1 MLIDL
6 TGRTFG
12 RLKVLSRDYTK
23 RCKGTYWVCVCNCG
37 AKKSINAG
45 SLKNGSSRSCGCLS
59 KEKSVA
65 RLTKHGLADT
75 PIHGIWVRM
84 NQRCHNQNSR
94 AYARYGG
101 RGIKVCDCWRGKN
114 GFANFISDVGMRPS
128 SKHSIDRI
136 DNDGD
141 YCPENVRW
149 ATAQEQGN
157 NKRNNILLTY
167 NGKTLTIAQWSREL
181 GISTTN
187 IRNRIDNL
195 GWSVEKA
202 LSTPV
207 RTVSKRTKKSKN
219 TKNNFL

>member
-6 TGRTFG
+6 TGKTFG
-12 RLKVLSRDYTK
+12 RLKVLSRDRTK
-23 RCKGTYWVCVCNCG
+23 KPGTYWICVCNCG
-37 AKKSINAG
+37 IKKSINAG

-59 KEKSVA
+59 REKSVA

-84 NQRCHNQNSR
+84 NQRCHNPNSR

-101 RGIKVCDCWRGKN
+101 RGIKVCDRWRGKN
-114 GFANFISDVGMRPS
+114 GFASFISDVGMRPS
-128 SKHSIDRI
+128 SKHSLDRI

-149 ATAQEQGN
+149 ATAKEQGN

-167 NGKTLTIAQWSREL
+167 KGKKLTVAQWSREL
-181 GISTTN
+181 GISAMN
-187 IRNRIDNL
+187 IRNRIGNL

-207 RTVSKRTKKSKN
+207 RTVSKRNKKSKN
-219 TKNNFL
+219 TKNYD